1 MPHLPVYDTRLK
13 AAPLAEYLQTLYP
26 FLDVVEARIL
36 KTGINHTY
44 LLRTTTD
51 SYIFRLYF
59 YQWRSRLEIE
69 EEVRLL
75 LHLKASEVPVSYPI
89 ADKNGVYLQEIE
101 AHEGLRFG
109 VLFSFAAGEKVRF
122 FSPDHSY
129 TIGQAMA
136 RFHKATQNFDLQ
148 RPSYTSE
155 TLLKQSLE
163 RIRTYFA
170 PDSETMKYI
179 ERIVPLLTD
188 VLDSTNTTS
197 IRAGVVH
204 LDIWFDNLN
213 IAPDGKATFFDFDF
227 SGNGW
232 QCLDLAYYNIQ
243 LFNTEPD
250 TYRYEEKLARFWAGY
265 EAIQPASDEEKA
277 LIPPLAV
284 CIWLFYLGIQCQRYD
299 DWCNLFISEDYLKR
313 FIGMAQRWSEKHG
326 LFADM

>member
-13 AAPLAEYLQTLYP
+13 AAPLAEHLQSLYP
-26 FLDVVEARIL
+26 FLDIVEARIL

-44 LLRTTTD
+44 LLRTATD

-122 FSPDHSY
+122 FSAEHSY

-148 RPSYTSE
+148 RPTYTSE

-163 RIRTYFA
+163 RIRTYFS

-188 VLDSTNTTS
+188 VLDSTDTTS
-197 IRAGVVH
+197 IRTGVVH

-250 TYRYEEKLARFWAGY
+250 TQRYEEKLARFWAGY
-265 EAIQPASDEEKA
+265 GAIQPASDEEKA
-277 LIPPLAV
+277 LIPALAV
-284 CIWLFYLGIQCQRYD
+284 CIWLFYLGTQCQRYD

-313 FIGMAQRWSEKHG
+313 FIGMAQLWSDKHG